1 MPAAGAA
8 PHAAARPAAKDE
20 AGFQGRLR
28 EVLDM
33 PATEEKAAQEPP
45 HAKHA
50 ERLIQEAARPEAEA
64 AASHLSGAREKTADS
79 IAEMAALE
87 APSFAPLASGTVL
100 PQGALNGQ
108 AATPQHA
115 QEISIGQPA
124 LVPATGAGALNGAV
138 QIAVGE
144 AEAEPKARPVLAP
157 SAQLE
162 RSIGAETGAPLQL
175 APAAS
180 SGAALAATLGMTAA
194 ADQRGLA
201 PSAQA
206 LTSNLAGQGTPEG
219 AEAQQESL
227 TAALATAPGQM
238 AAQQAGHMSQTP
250 SSVRRGATSAKD
262 NAIAAM
268 DNAVPVE
275 KQAAAAALLS
285 QALVATELASQV
297 TIITAAE
304 RAEASFSLVSLEAA
318 KSAGAKTSGE
328 GRADGL
334 APQALGFALPDGMLQ
349 RTDAPLTSA
358 VARDM
363 PAPPPARQLAPVVV
377 SLALGRG
384 DEALTIALD
393 PGELGRVEVS
403 IGQGKDAGQV
413 RIVAER
419 PETLALLQRDQRELD
434 RALTQAGLGDVA
446 RSLSF
451 SLASDQGRQQQHG
464 AAHQGG
470 QRFPGQA
477 TGLEAERLL
486 APISNQARSATS
498 LLDIAV

>member
-1 MPAAGAA
+1 MPAASAASSGAA
-8 PHAAARPAAKDE
+8 RHAVKDE

-28 EVLDM
+28 EALDM
-33 PATEEKAAQEPP
+33 PAPEEKAAQEPSQ
-45 HAKHA
+45 AKPA
-50 ERLIQEAARPEAEA
+50 ERPFQEAAKPEAEA
-64 AASHLSGAREKTADS
+64 AASHLSAAGEKTADAP
-79 IAEMAALE
+79 AEMATKPE
-87 APSFAPLASGTVL
+87 AEAAASHLSVAGEKTADAPTEMAAPEVPSSTPLVSAAAL
-100 PQGALNGQ
+100 PQGALSLQ
-108 AATPQHA
+108 AVTPQLA
-115 QEISIGQPA
+115 QEMPDGQPA
-124 LVPATGAGALNGAV
+124 SVPATGALTPNGAA
-138 QIAVGE
+138 QIPLDE
-144 AEAEPKARPVLAP
+144 AEAEAKAQPVL
-157 SAQLE
+157 
-162 RSIGAETGAPLQL
+162 T
-175 APAAS
+175 
-180 SGAALAATLGMTAA
+180 
-194 ADQRGLA
+194 

-206 LTSNLAGQGTPEG
+206 LTSNFAGHGTPEG

-227 TAALATAPGQM
+227 VAALATAPGQM
-238 AAQQAGHMSQTP
+238 AAQQAGQTPQTP
-250 SSVRRGATSAKD
+250 SSTRKGAASAKD
-262 NAIAAM
+262 NAIAAR
-268 DNAVPVE
+268 DNVAQFE
-275 KQAAAAALLS
+275 KQATSAALLA
-285 QALVATELASQV
+285 QALATTEAAPALN
-297 TIITAAE
+297 IIMAAE
-304 RAEASFSLVSLEAA
+304 GAEARFSLVSLEAA
-318 KSAGAKTSGE
+318 KPAGTKTSGD

-334 APQALGFALPDGMLQ
+334 ALQAPGFALPDGTLQ

-384 DEALTIALD
+384 DEALTISLD

-403 IGQGKDAGQV
+403 IGQGKDGGQV

-451 SLASDQGRQQQHG
+451 SLASDQGRQQHHG

-477 TGLEAERLL
+477 TGLEADRPL

>member
-1 MPAAGAA
+1 
-8 PHAAARPAAKDE
+8 
-20 AGFQGRLR
+20 
-28 EVLDM
+28 
-33 PATEEKAAQEPP
+33 
-45 HAKHA
+45 
-50 ERLIQEAARPEAEA
+50 
-64 AASHLSGAREKTADS
+64 
-79 IAEMAALE
+79 
-87 APSFAPLASGTVL
+87 
-100 PQGALNGQ
+100 
-108 AATPQHA
+108 
-115 QEISIGQPA
+115 
-124 LVPATGAGALNGAV
+124 LVPATGAGALNGAE
-138 QIAVGE
+138 QIPVGE

-162 RSIGAETGAPLQL
+162 RSIRAETGAPLQL

-180 SGAALAATLGMTAA
+180 SGAALAATLGMPAA

-219 AEAQQESL
+219 ADAQQESLTAALATATGQMAAQQAGHMSQTPSGLTPSAQALTSDLTGQGTPEGAETQQESL

-250 SSVRRGATSAKD
+250 NSVRRGATSAKD
-262 NAIAAM
+262 NAIAAR

-285 QALVATELASQV
+285 QALAATELASQV

-451 SLASDQGRQQQHG
+451 SLASDQGRQQHQG